1 MAFKV
6 GVVMAEYLKFNNVIY
21 EALLRKLKP
30 AFKQWLETYFDQS
43 KIETDWKL
51 IRVNDYGTSSF
62 DIRKYL
68 DAEFFEAIKRSN
80 PEALTE
86 REWSRLRSYP
96 EEYEEYQT
104 SEVQYLHDPDYE
116 RRLDHMCQKLE
127 DVLIERGLISLE
139 DSWIE
144 DDIDL

>member
-1 MAFKV
+1 MAFRF

-51 IRVNDYGTSSF
+51 IRERDPGITSF
-62 DIRKYL
+62 DTQKYL

-86 REWSRLRSYP
+86 QDWKRLRDDP
-96 EEYEEYQT
+96 ELYGDYQPK
-104 SEVQYLHDPDYE
+104 EVEYLHDPDYE

-127 DVLIERGLISLE
+127 EVLIERGLISLE

-144 DDIDL
+144 DDN

>member
-1 MAFKV
+1 
-6 GVVMAEYLKFNNVIY
+6 MAEYLKFNNVIY

-51 IRVNDYGTSSF
+51 IRERDPGITSF
-62 DIRKYL
+62 DTQKYL

-86 REWSRLRSYP
+86 QDWKRLRDDPELYGDYQPKEVELFSMERLYTRNPSSILGFHYP
-96 EEYEEYQT
+96 NRH
-104 SEVQYLHDPDYE
+104 L
-116 RRLDHMCQKLE
+116 
-127 DVLIERGLISLE
+127 GLA
-139 DSWIE
+139 
-144 DDIDL
+144 

>member
-1 MAFKV
+1 
-6 GVVMAEYLKFNNVIY
+6 MAEYLKFNNVIY

-30 AFKQWLETYFDQS
+30 AFKKWLETYFDQS

-51 IRVNDYGTSSF
+51 IGERDPGITSF
-62 DIRKYL
+62 DTQKYL

-86 REWSRLRSYP
+86 QDWKRLRDDP
-96 EEYEEYQT
+96 ELYGDYQPK
-104 SEVQYLHDPDYE
+104 EVEYLHDPDYE

-127 DVLIERGLISLE
+127 EVLIERGLISLE

-144 DDIDL
+144 DDN